1 MFKRYS
7 ASVAGA
13 FAITFSLFL
22 GMNYLVA
29 PGKAEKPQ
37 VKKYMPFE
45 IGKVREATDIREKI
59 KIPDRIT
66 NPIEPIN
73 IPSPHEEKTTRNVI
87 NPNPYTGPKPTSK
100 FKPTRIGLSNGDIQ
114 PLRKFAPAY
123 PRTQASRGIEGY
135 VIVQFTVNKMGA
147 VENIVIVESTNAG
160 FNKNSMRAV
169 SKYKYKPRI
178 IDGVAVEVHN
188 VIEKISFKLE
198 TS

>member
-1 MFKRYS
+1 MIKRYF

-13 FAITFSLFL
+13 FAITLSLFL
-22 GMNYLVA
+22 GMNYLIA
-29 PGKAEKPQ
+29 PGKAEKPE
-37 VKKYMPFE
+37 VKKYVPFE
-45 IGKVREATDIREKI
+45 IGKVREATDIRPKI
-59 KIPDRIT
+59 KMPDKIID
-66 NPIEPIN
+66 PVEPIDTRLPKN
-73 IPSPHEEKTTRNVI
+73 KKTTKNVI

-147 VENIVIVESTNAG
+147 VENIVIVESTNSG
-160 FNKNSMRAV
+160 FNKNSIRAV
-169 SKYKYKPRI
+169 SKYKYKPRV
-178 IDGVAVEVHN
+178 IDGIAVEVHN
-188 VIEKISFKLE
+188 VMEKISFKLE

>member
-1 MFKRYS
+1 MIKRYS

-29 PGKAEKPQ
+29 PERAEKPE
-37 VKKYMPFE
+37 VKKYVPFE
-45 IGKVREATDIREKI
+45 IGKVREATDIRQKI
-59 KIPDRIT
+59 KMPDRIAD
-66 NPIEPIN
+66 PIEPIN
-73 IPSPHEEKTTRNVI
+73 IPSPHDETTTKNVI
-87 NPNPYTGPKPTSK
+87 NPNTYTGPKPTSK
-100 FKPTRIGLSNGDIQ
+100 FKPAGIGLSNGDIQ

-147 VENIVIVESTNAG
+147 VENIIIIESTNSG

-169 SKYKYKPRI
+169 SKYKYKPRV

-188 VIEKISFKLE
+188 VMEKISFKLE